1 MPGPSVSVIVPLYNA
16 EAFAA
21 QCIDSV
27 LAQTLREFELICVD
41 DGSDDGTC
49 AIVEDRARRD
59 ERVVLVRQAANAGPG
74 AARNAGLDRARGR
87 YVYCLD
93 ADDYLERDMLVRCV
107 EALDGTGADMA
118 LVAFRTYNEQVGR
131 AFPAEWGM
139 RHEDTYPSYR
149 NGTFVWETAPDLFF
163 ETVQNVPWNK
173 VVRRELL
180 EVRRIRFQNLRLTED
195 LMYSLPAAVAASRV
209 VRVADPLVVHRE
221 FAGTNAMADKGRY
234 PLDFLEA
241 FAELRR
247 WLCDNGVY
255 DSLRTAYRTWLLDA
269 AYYNL
274 PTYRDFEAFAVAFER
289 LTADDLGAYD
299 LADCDPAQVRD
310 HRHRAL
316 LEALQTLSRER
327 FLLACANI
335 EAAEVQEQKCGFQN
349 IQTSLRWLFSRARD
363 RMRG

>member
-49 AIVEDRARRD
+49 EIVEERARRD

-74 AARNAGLDRARGR
+74 AARNAGLDKARGR

-93 ADDYLERDMLVRCV
+93 ADDYLERDMLARCV

-131 AFPAEWGM
+131 VFPAEWGM
-139 RHEDTYPSYR
+139 RHEDSYPSYP
-149 NGTFVWETAPDLFF
+149 NGTFAWETAPDLFF

-209 VRVADPLVVHRE
+209 VRVAEPLVVHRE

-234 PLDFLEA
+234 PFYPLETFDA
-241 FAELRR
+241 LRA
-247 WLCDNGVY
+247 WLQEGAHEPL
-255 DSLRTAYRTWLLDA
+255 SLTYQAWLLDI
-269 AYYNL
+269 AYYDL
-274 PTYRDFEAFAVAFER
+274 PAYRDFEGFAVAREWLAAGGHEAYGLANGRVDCVRGHRYR
-289 LTADDLGAYD
+289 LLPKTM
-299 LADCDPAQVRD
+299 RS
-310 HRHRAL
+310 R
-316 LEALQTLSRER
+316 SREF
-327 FLLACANI
+327 FLLACDNV
-335 EAAEVQEQKCGFQN
+335 EVVEVQEQLCGFQN
-349 IQTSLRWLFSRARD
+349 IQTTLRWLFSHARD
-363 RMRG
+363 RV